1 MIQPM
6 FFLSFLSSYSSFASL
21 NFHSKEVLGT
31 FSILYISLVIDV
43 LHASELRKATL
54 QKQVGCFNH
63 RVVALVA
70 DKLERL
76 WLLEVCFGVED

>member
-43 LHASELRKATL
+43 LHASELRKAMHEDGNKVYSTTK
-54 QKQVGCFNH
+54 QKTH
-63 RVVALVA
+63 EAY
-70 DKLERL
+70 
-76 WLLEVCFGVED
+76 